1 MYGARDSTSED
12 VPSKAATIARV
23 RIMGLDLGSK
33 RIGLAVSDDQ
43 ASIAFP
49 AGILESRGRKKD
61 LAALRAMIKENEI
74 GRAVVGLPLHLD
86 GRKGPEAEK
95 AIRFAEDLSKLARIP
110 VELLDERWTSM
121 EAERLLAGGPRQTKK
136 KKDKRRVKGT
146 VDEMAASII
155 LKTYL
160 EQFAQQERARLE
172 SASPETDP
180 A

>member
-1 MYGARDSTSED
+1 
-12 VPSKAATIARV
+12 
-23 RIMGLDLGSK
+23 MGLDLGSK

-61 LAALRAMIKENEI
+61 LAALRAMIKEKEI

-110 VELLDERWTSM
+110 VELLAERWTSM
-121 EAERLLAGGPRQTKK
+121 EAERLLASGPRQTKK

-146 VDEMAASII
+146 IDEMAAAII

-172 SASPETDP
+172 GASPETDP

>member
-1 MYGARDSTSED
+1 M
-12 VPSKAATIARV
+12 
-23 RIMGLDLGSK
+23 RIIGLDLGSK
-33 RIGLAVSDDQ
+33 RIGLAVSDEQ

-61 LAALRAMIKENEI
+61 LAALRAMIKEKDIE
-74 GRAVVGLPLHLD
+74 RAVVGLPLHLD

-95 AIRFAEDLSKLARIP
+95 AIRFAKDLSELARIP
-110 VELLDERWTSM
+110 VEMLDERWTSM
-121 EAERLLAGGPRQTKK
+121 EAERLLAGGPQQTKK

-160 EQFAQQERARLE
+160 EQFAQQERARLD

>member
-1 MYGARDSTSED
+1 
-12 VPSKAATIARV
+12 
-23 RIMGLDLGSK
+23 MGLDLGSK
-33 RIGLAVSDDQ
+33 RIGLAVSDER

-61 LAALRAMIKENEI
+61 LAALRGMIREKGVE
-74 GRAVVGLPLHLD
+74 RAVVGLPLHLD

-95 AIRFAEDLSKLARIP
+95 AIRFAEDLSKLAGIP
-110 VELLDERWTSM
+110 VETLDERWTSM

-136 KKDKRRVKGT
+136 KKKDKRRAKGT

-172 SASPETDP
+172 SASSETDS